1 VSSAFPAAVQA
12 AGLALL
18 ELERAW
24 EPANFFHSHHN
35 IAALTSR

>member
-18 ELERAW
+18 ELEQG